1 MWSLSG
7 HTATLNLDGLSIS
20 VDLRRPDLGLTIG
33 QPGNVSSHWLGV
45 LLDPSQP
52 AAEEPVFD
60 AYVRGQDLIV
70 TYAQTAERT
79 VQPQVYWRAWC
90 GQSGEPKGIETL
102 VSAQTSLLASRPELQ
117 IVTRLGQVEEVLA
130 LAPHDD
136 GEAAALQGNIK
147 TTEALLLVRGAIPDR
162 SLALMINP
170 SDLVNFSRESS
181 DKQTTLSA
189 QLFPDSLEKGVI
201 RRGRA
206 GLFLVE
212 RGHDATTARA
222 VFDRFLSQ
230 PLPLT
235 A

>member
-7 HTATLNLDGLSIS
+7 HSATLKLNALSIS
-20 VDLRRPDLGLTIG
+20 VDLRRPDMGLTVKQQG
-33 QPGNVSSHWLGV
+33 EEAAHWLGV
-45 LLDPSQP
+45 VLDPSKEP
-52 AAEEPVFD
+52 AAEPVFD

-70 TYAQTAERT
+70 TYAQTSERT
-79 VQPQVYWRAWC
+79 VQPQIYWRAWC
-90 GQSGEPKGIETL
+90 GEPGEPVGIETL

-117 IVTRLGQVEEVLA
+117 IVTRLGQVDEVVA

-136 GEAAALQGNIK
+136 GEAASLQGDIK
-147 TTEALLLVRGAIPDR
+147 TTEPLLLVRGALPHQ
-162 SLALMINP
+162 SLALMANP
-170 SDLVNFSRESS
+170 SDLVSFALSTSG
-181 DKQTTLSA
+181 KHTTLAA

-206 GLFLVE
+206 GLFLVD
-212 RGHDATTARA
+212 RGDDASAARA
-222 VFDRFLSQ
+222 AFARFLSR